1 MGNKQ
6 ENTKIKNQLKK
17 QKRTILIVF
26 LCLVGFVALYCL
38 LSMVD
43 WQAIFN
49 KEEPASPQ
57 NIYFYSEE
65 LSENLYSDEE
75 YMSLDR
81 SINLKKE
88 STGWS
93 DTITE
98 EDLTSYNEAVNLIYS
113 FIEYSIIGNVEA
125 YNGCFSPI
133 YYSQAA
139 PKERFT
145 KQKLYNITITE
156 ISITTKSDQ
165 SGASYTEYHYKL
177 EYMIRHNNGS
187 LRDDVGSDGIKPL
200 YLYLSDRSG
209 EVLIDTLYT
218 LNYVSKQ

>member
-1 MGNKQ
+1 MDNNQ
-6 ENTKIKNQLKK
+6 ENIAVKAQLKK
-17 QKRTILIVF
+17 QKKTILIVF
-26 LCLVGFVALYCL
+26 FCLVGFVALYCL

-43 WQAIFN
+43 WQAIF
-49 KEEPASPQ
+49 KKDDGSKPQ
-57 NIYFYSEE
+57 NIYFYKEE
-65 LSENLYSDEE
+65 LSDNLYADEE
-75 YMSLDR
+75 YMKLDR
-81 SINLKKE
+81 SVNFKKE

-113 FIEYSIIGNVEA
+113 LVEYSIMGNVEA

-156 ISITTKSDQ
+156 ISVKTQTDKN
-165 SGASYTEYHYKL
+165 GESYTEYHYKL

-187 LRDDVGSDGIKPL
+187 LRNDVGSDGIKPL

-218 LNYVSKQ
+218 LNYVDKK